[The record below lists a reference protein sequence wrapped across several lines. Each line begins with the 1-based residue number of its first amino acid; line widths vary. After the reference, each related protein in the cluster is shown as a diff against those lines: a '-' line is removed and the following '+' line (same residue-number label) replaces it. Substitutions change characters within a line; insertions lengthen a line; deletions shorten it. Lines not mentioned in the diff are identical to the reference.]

1 MRIKKV
7 SRSLL
12 CAGVVTGF
20 DLGANQSVGGFSVI
34 WVFPSE
40 SGKDSDGFFVV
51 AVLEKLLSARYG
63 HLLRRAGVKGA
74 PEQKNNCNDSEPS
87 HALCGR
93 PPAARPPPPV
103 VYRALFP
110 PSQAERGNGKNR
122 GRRSRAAL
130 ARGGARGGPP

>member
-34 WVFPSE
+34 WAFPSE
-40 SGKDSDGFFVV
+40 NGKDSDGFFVV

-63 HLLRRAGVKGA
+63 HLLLRAGVKEA

-87 HALCGR
+87 HDLYGR
-93 PPAARPPPPV
+93 PSVAA
-103 VYRALFP
+103 P
-110 PSQAERGNGKNR
+110 PSGYVMLRLSSQPHSIRETDRNEA
-122 GRRSRAAL
+122 S
-130 ARGGARGGPP
+130 

>member
-20 DLGANQSVGGFSVI
+20 DLGANQSAGGFSVI
-34 WVFPSE
+34 WVFHSE

-63 HLLRRAGVKGA
+63 QLLRRAGVKGA

-87 HALCGR
+87 HDLYGGGT
-93 PPAARPPPPV
+93 PPPP
-103 VYRALFP
+103 RRP
-110 PSQAERGNGKNR
+110 PVSCFSVHPRH
-122 GRRSRAAL
+122 
-130 ARGGARGGPP
+130 P